1 MKIIKQFLTTGLLL
15 ILLVGCNS
23 SEPVD
28 IPETENVSVVKVE
41 SESVSSEVSSATST
55 PSSVA
60 DSSTGSKREAS
71 IVAAPTPTPK
81 SIISKRVVEKVKEA
95 PAAVQKTPVTTPT
108 VTTTVSQTPSASDSK
123 TESTPDASSSL
134 QTSDLTVD
142 SSGSGRNH
150 LASVEDELVL
160 SPPESTAITIDHDAA
175 AGNVLVSAGEGTV
188 PPNASVLV
196 ANMELGNVAVVEAD
210 SKGAFG
216 ITIPA
221 HAGTHLLVKQD
232 STKAGYSAI
241 KSGTE
246 EVISSEQIGSPGIVL
261 RVPIV
266 PSAAEP
272 SGYSIAGG
280 ARVTNDA
287 PPWLFEGNLSDIAFQ
302 PEGTFNVTGQI
313 KVLTDFQPLDEISL
327 SLSGQMLGD
336 EKGYQI
342 GPSGDFVS
350 TILTPT
356 GLPIERGS
364 QKESL
369 NIFEENCDTGNL
381 GWREDNGAM
390 IADLSCEVQVASDT
404 PTGTYVMWLTFN
416 TPDWIRE
423 ALQDSFSEDQLKLG
437 NPLGQGNSVALATVT
452 VGEPVALRLTPTLF
466 ADLLQEGTRGGVLAR
481 EDVNRLGIGSR
492 IITHHNPIIPRLDPY
507 GDPWR
512 HRLSPYLPLM
522 GITDRAPPAIPLVA
536 FDFSNS
542 ELMITVERPDGK
554 TDVLGPGLFAAYG
567 VKSGTTPEGH
577 QIAGGGGH
585 IGEIPQL
592 LGQGDMFKYQFP
604 LDGDYVVHVAG
615 YIADENGRILDVTGT
630 FDLIVANSLDIE
642 TALLPGT
649 PFEVDDSLPVG
660 LQVYP
665 GVPADVTFTVTHIGP
680 DNAITEKEYTG
691 TANADGW
698 WDGEGQ
704 SFPFT
709 TAGEYLLEAQAR
721 YPDSEERLWAGRVKY
736 GGVIATSDGPII
748 AHGLR
753 GHDNLDYIPPPWGFG
768 IDFSADG
775 HLQFPYFTGDILW
788 GMEGPENRGD
798 LTGLDH
804 FHSSGP
810 GDSVNVGLSM
820 QVLEAEHSLVERALK
835 QVKENASDQYVELLK
850 AGQLPLIT
858 MPEEDDPLNCGNR
871 CARGP
876 GGSKGIRAEELSL
889 LAYSYASVQ
898 RPGVR
903 VREMIQ
909 GEGASSAYWRFTDA
923 YHLQSGN
930 GREGD
935 LPGDFKFMYGGT
947 VIRDIEARDGVF
959 AIYGSGWVLTDDDDP
974 MGSRF
979 MPPFQGNAGGPTG
992 GPLFTVHGREVDMF
1006 FVPLGVRP
1014 GAVLEVGNIFR
1025 MAGPIMPT
1033 LPSRVEYT
1041 VTAPDGTVRSFD
1053 GRGNAVGYFYDP
1065 QDDFELDQP
1074 GLWTV
1079 DLSVTHDG
1087 MTSAGPVTKPYP
1099 KGGPLTPDGGTF
1111 TFVVKDSDTLALN
1124 LSTNLTMISPTHWY
1138 KGGNSSASFAALLPQ
1153 DWTGTSGHL
1162 TVTMPGIVLVDENID
1177 VENGSITWELY
1188 SEDMNQLADNFDT
1201 GILADTITVTYH
1213 LKDLTGRIA
1222 AGTIVTH
1229 GNRVP
1234 RFLSSGSDTPSSLK
1248 SLATDQTDCLANETQ
1263 LFNSNFENGTP
1274 GWEFSDQQAWSVI
1287 QTDDSNTPALRGEGH
1302 VHAFAGENW
1311 GEVVWRMLVK
1321 IINGN
1326 VHLNFH
1332 AKDGNRYLVSFSENG
1347 THVMRGG
1354 IAFGASGISHTPGEW
1369 HVVEIGLQKGVFY
1382 VAVDGYLEIEKM
1394 EPDPLPPGG
1403 IWLEVLDESEILFD
1417 EIRVCKPG
1425 D

>member
-1 MKIIKQFLTTGLLL
+1 MIKQIFTAGLLI
-15 ILLVGCNS
+15 ILLIGCNS

-28 IPETENVSVVKVE
+28 IPETENVSVAKVE

-81 SIISKRVVEKVKEA
+81 SIISKRVVEKVKEV
-95 PAAVQKTPVTTPT
+95 PSAVQKTPVTTPT

-232 STKAGYSAI
+232 STTKGYSVI
-241 KSGTE
+241 KSGLE
-246 EVISSEQIGSPGIVL
+246 EIIDSEQIGSPGIVL
-261 RVPIV
+261 RVPVV
-266 PSAAEP
+266 PSGTES
-272 SGYSIAGG
+272 SGYSVGGG
-280 ARVTNDA
+280 ARVTDDG
-287 PPWLFEGNLSDIAFQ
+287 PPWLFEGNLSDIVFQ
-302 PEGTFNVTGQI
+302 PDGTFDVTGQI
-313 KVLTDFQPLDEISL
+313 KVLTNIQSL
-327 SLSGQMLGD
+327 NEVSIGFSGQMLGD
-336 EKGYQI
+336 ENGYQI
-342 GPSGDFVS
+342 GPAGDFLS
-350 TILTPT
+350 NIMTPT
-356 GLPIERGS
+356 GLPIERTG
-364 QKESL
+364 QEGAL
-369 NIFEENCDTGNL
+369 DIFSPNCGTGNL
-381 GWREDNGAM
+381 EWRKASDGLV
-390 IADLSCEVQVASDT
+390 ADVSCVVQVESDA
-404 PTGTYVMWLTFN
+404 PTGTYVTWLRLD
-416 TPDWIRE
+416 TPDSVRE
-423 ALQDSFSEDQLKLG
+423 IVQPSDKLLTLG
-437 NPLGQGNSVALATVT
+437 NALGQGNSIALAMVT
-452 VGEPVALRLTPTLF
+452 VGPAEPLRLTTTLL

-481 EDVNRLGIGSR
+481 EDADLLAIGSR
-492 IITHHNPIIPRLDPY
+492 IITHHNPIVPRLDPY

-512 HRLSPYLPLM
+512 HRLDPYLPLM
-522 GITDRAPPAIPLVA
+522 GITDRDPPAIPLIA

-554 TDVLGPGLFAAYG
+554 TDVLGPGPFTAYG
-567 VKSGTTPEGH
+567 VKTPTTPAGD

-592 LGQGDMFKYQFP
+592 LGQADMFKYQFP

-649 PFEVDDSLPVG
+649 PFEVDNSLPVG

-665 GVPADVTFTVTHIGP
+665 GVPADITFTVTHIGP
-680 DNAITEKEYTG
+680 DNAVIEKEYTG

-698 WDGEGQ
+698 WDGKGQ
-704 SFPFT
+704 SFSFT
-709 TAGEYLLEAQAR
+709 AAGEYLVEVQAR
-721 YPDSEERLWAGRVKY
+721 YPDSEDRLWAGRVKY
-736 GGVIATSDGPII
+736 GGVVATPDGPII

-753 GHDNLDYIPPPWGFG
+753 GHDGLDYIPPPWGFG

-820 QVLEAEHSLVERALK
+820 QVLDAEHPLVERALK
-835 QVKENASDQYVELLK
+835 QAKQMASDQYAESLK
-850 AGQLPLIT
+850 AGQLPLVT
-858 MPEEDDPLNCGNR
+858 MPEENDPLNCGNR
-871 CARGP
+871 CGKGA
-876 GGSKGIRAEELSL
+876 GGSNGIRAEELSL
-889 LAYSYASVQ
+889 LSYSYASVQ

-909 GEGASSAYWRFTDA
+909 GDGPSSAYWRFGDA
-923 YHLQSGN
+923 YHMQSGN

-935 LPGDFKFMYGGT
+935 LPGDFKFMYGGA
-947 VIRDIEARDGVF
+947 VIRDIQAQDGVF

-1014 GAVLEVGNIFR
+1014 GAILEVGNTFR

-1065 QDDFELDQP
+1065 QDDFELDIP

-1079 DLSVTHDG
+1079 DLAVIHDG
-1087 MTSAGPVTKPYP
+1087 MTSAGSVQKPYP
-1099 KGGPLTPDGGTF
+1099 KGGPLTPDGRTF
-1111 TFVVKDSDTLALN
+1111 TFIVKDSDTLPLN
-1124 LSTNLTMISPTHWY
+1124 LSTDLTMLRPTNWY
-1138 KGGNSSASFAALLPQ
+1138 NGGNSRATFAALLPQ
-1153 DWTGTSGHL
+1153 DWTGTTGHV
-1162 TVTMPGIVLVDENID
+1162 TVTMPGIVLVDTEMP
-1177 VENGSITWELY
+1177 VENGSIIWELY
-1188 SEDMNQLADNFDT
+1188 SEEMNQLASNFDT
-1201 GILADTITVTYH
+1201 GGLADTVTVTYH
-1213 LKDLTGRIA
+1213 LKDPTGRTA

-1234 RFLSSGSDTPSSLK
+1234 RFLSSGSDTPASLE
-1248 SLATDQTDCLANETQ
+1248 SLVTDQTDCLANETQ
-1263 LFNSNFENGTP
+1263 LFNSNFENGTQ

-1287 QTDDSNTPALRGEGH
+1287 QTDDSNTPALRGAGH

-1332 AKDGNRYLVSFSENG
+1332 AKDGNRYLVSFNENG

-1354 IAFGASGISHTPGEW
+1354 IAFGASGESHTPDEW

-1403 IWLEVLDESEILFD
+1403 IWLEVLDESEVLFD